1 MFCVFIF
8 QCEYLPLEKK
18 SKQKAFRMRA
28 MAEIAGIDEQ
38 LRCKMLCSQ
47 PECGERLFVIKTGCL
62 SIKWFYLSLDR
73 ALF

>member
-1 MFCVFIF
+1 
-8 QCEYLPLEKK
+8 
-18 SKQKAFRMRA
+18 MRA

-62 SIKWFYLSLDR
+62 SIKWFCLSLDR

>member
-18 SKQKAFRMRA
+18 SEQKAFRMRA

-38 LRCKMLCSQ
+38 LQM
-47 PECGERLFVIKTGCL
+47 
-62 SIKWFYLSLDR
+62 
-73 ALF
+73 